1 MLTRVSA
8 SSSGERGSLAPLGI
22 GLAMVSLTAVVAI
35 VASGS
40 LYLTERRLTGVAEST
55 ALSVLIETEGNLDQD
70 LFVVASRY
78 LGALSLNG
86 LHEVSLVEASSSD
99 LKTVRIRLCS
109 VWRPIFENYIFSEK
123 GRVCSEALA
132 RRGR

>member
-86 LHEVSLVEASSSD
+86 LYEVSLVEASSSD